1 MKRLKL
7 YLETTVWNFYFAADA
22 PEKQEATIT
31 FFHAIKKGIYDTFIS
46 NVVFEEIEQASAD
59 EKQRLVDLIKSYHPK
74 DIALTPEMFRLSQK
88 YLTESALP
96 KRAQKDAIHVAVATM
111 AEMDALIS
119 WNLKHLAN
127 LRRMERING
136 INLKEG
142 FTKRLELLT
151 PMEVSYE

>member
-7 YLETTVWNFYFAADA
+7 YLETTVWNFYFADDA
-22 PEKQEATIT
+22 PEKRDATIT
-31 FFHAIKKGIYDTFIS
+31 FFRAIKKGIYEIFIS

-59 EKQRLVDLIKSYHPK
+59 EKQRLIDLIKSYHPK
-74 DIALTPEMFRLSQK
+74 DIALTPEMVRLSQK